1 MPTSPAANHTEMSS
15 SNYTEVSTVEIVT
28 EEKNL
33 TSVEFLLFGSIMSAV
48 DPVTVIAVFQEVHVH
63 DTLYIRYTANPDVGD
78 ISYT

>member
-1 MPTSPAANHTEMSS
+1 MPTSPAT
-15 SNYTEVSTVEIVT
+15 NYTDLSLSNFTEVTEIEVVT

-63 DTLYIRYTANPDVGD
+63 DTLYIR
-78 ISYT
+78 